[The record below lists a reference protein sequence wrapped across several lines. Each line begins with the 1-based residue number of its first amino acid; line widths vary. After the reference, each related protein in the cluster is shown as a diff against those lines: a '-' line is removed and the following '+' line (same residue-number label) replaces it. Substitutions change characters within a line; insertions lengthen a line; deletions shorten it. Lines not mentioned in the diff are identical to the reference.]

1 MLVQTCEKF
10 ECTYVVI
17 DAVDE
22 FIPPSQ
28 LIESSHSDWAHRKAL
43 LETLMMLQRDGKGK
57 IKILLTSRPTAEIQ
71 SGLRDVRR
79 IMISSESNS
88 EDIRLY
94 VRSKLEKEMENST
107 DWGERLT
114 EGELQSPTVTNL
126 IVSRLVE
133 KADGM

>member
-1 MLVQTCEKF
+1 LV
-10 ECTYVVI
+10 V
-17 DAVDE
+17 DAADE
-22 FIPPSQ
+22 FLPPSQ
-28 LIESSHSDWAHRKAL
+28 PIESSHRDWDHRKAL
-43 LETLMMLQRDGKGK
+43 LETLMMLQRDGKGR

-71 SGLRDVRR
+71 SALRDVPRV
-79 IMISSESNS
+79 MISSESNS

-94 VRSKLEKEMENST
+94 VHSKLEREMENST

-114 EGELQSPTVTNL
+114 EGELQSPTVTSL

>member
-1 MLVQTCEKF
+1 M
-10 ECTYVVI
+10 VV
-17 DAVDE
+17 DAADE
-22 FIPPSQ
+22 FLPPSQ
-28 LIESSHSDWAHRKAL
+28 PIESSHRDWDHRKAL
-43 LETLMMLQRDGKGK
+43 LETLMMLQRDGKGR

-71 SGLRDVRR
+71 SALRDVPRA
-79 IMISSESNS
+79 MISSESNS

-94 VRSKLEKEMENST
+94 VHSKLEREMENST

-114 EGELQSPTVTNL
+114 EGELQSPTVTSL

>member
-1 MLVQTCEKF
+1 M
-10 ECTYVVI
+10 VV
-17 DAVDE
+17 DAADE
-22 FIPPSQ
+22 FLPPSQ
-28 LIESSHSDWAHRKAL
+28 PIESSHRDWDHRKAL
-43 LETLMMLQRDGKGK
+43 LETLMMLQRDGKGR

-71 SGLRDVRR
+71 SALRDVPRV
-79 IMISSESNS
+79 MISSESNS

-94 VRSKLEKEMENST
+94 VHSKLEREMENST

-114 EGELQSPTVTNL
+114 EGELQSPTVTSL

>member
-1 MLVQTCEKF
+1 M
-10 ECTYVVI
+10 VV
-17 DAVDE
+17 DAADE
-22 FIPPSQ
+22 FLPPSQ
-28 LIESSHSDWAHRKAL
+28 PMESSHRDWDHRKAL
-43 LETLMMLQRDGKGK
+43 LETLMMLQRDGKGR

-71 SGLRDVRR
+71 SALRDVPRV
-79 IMISSESNS
+79 MISSESNS

-94 VRSKLEKEMENST
+94 VHSKLEREMENST

-114 EGELQSPTVTNL
+114 EGELQSPTVTSL